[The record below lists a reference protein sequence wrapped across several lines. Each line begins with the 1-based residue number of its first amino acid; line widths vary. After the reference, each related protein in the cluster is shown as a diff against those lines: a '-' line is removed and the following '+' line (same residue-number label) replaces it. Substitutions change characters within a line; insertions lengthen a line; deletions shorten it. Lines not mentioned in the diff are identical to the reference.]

1 MSKQHNILVI
11 NCGSSSL
18 KFSIID
24 PHSEESLLSGLAE
37 CLGLAEAKISWKYAG
52 EKFNAPLAPHSTH
65 TDALTFVTDKIL
77 ADYPQLKESIQ
88 AIGHRITH
96 GGEKYHQP
104 TLITEEVIGEVE
116 KLFEL
121 APLHNP
127 ANIMGV
133 RAAQTAFP
141 HLKAKNV
148 AVFDT
153 GFHATLPAHAYLYPL
168 PISLYEQYGIRRYG
182 FHGISHYYIA
192 YKTAEQ
198 LGKPLSDLNMI
209 SCHLGNGASIT
220 AIKNGESIDTSMGFT
235 PCEGLVMGTRCGDID
250 PALLIY
256 LKQKLDLSTEETSN
270 LINKQ
275 SGLLGLSGSSS
286 DFRYITEHYEQDKNC
301 RIALEVYIHRL
312 VKYIGA
318 YAMLLDNQLDAIVFT
333 GGIGENS
340 ELVRRLVLEKLTILG
355 FELDQQRNL
364 AARFGNSGEITTEKS
379 LHSAYVIP
387 TNEELVIAKYT
398 TAFFAA

>member
-1 MSKQHNILVI
+1 MSQQNILVI

-18 KFSIID
+18 KFSIIN
-24 PHSEESLLSGLAE
+24 PVNEETLLSGLAE
-37 CLGLAEAKISWKYAG
+37 CLGLENAKISWKYQG
-52 EKFNAPLAPHSTH
+52 KKSESELAPKATH

-77 ADYPQLKESIQ
+77 AEHLELKQSIQ
-88 AIGHRITH
+88 AIGHRVAH
-96 GGEKYHQP
+96 GGEKHSQP
-104 TLITEEVIGEVE
+104 VLITEEVLQDLET
-116 KLFEL
+116 LFEL

-127 ANIMGV
+127 ANVMGIQ
-133 RAAQTAFP
+133 AAKVAFP
-141 HLKAKNV
+141 HLKDKNI

-153 GFHATLPAHAYLYPL
+153 GFHATLPKHAYLYPL
-168 PISLYEQYGIRRYG
+168 PISFYEEYGIRRYG

-192 YKTAEQ
+192 NKTA
-198 LGKPLSDLNMI
+198 LYLNKPLNELNMI

-220 AIKNGESIDTSMGFT
+220 AIKQGESIDTSMGFT

-286 DFRYITEHYEQDKNC
+286 DFRYITENYEKDEKC

-318 YAMLLDNQLDAIVFT
+318 YAMLLDNKLDAIVFT

-340 ELVRRLVLEKLTILG
+340 ELVRRLVLEKLVILG
-355 FELDQQRNL
+355 FELDQERNL
-364 AARFGNSGEITTEKS
+364 ASRFGNSGKITTDNCK
-379 LHSAYVIP
+379 HAAYVIP

-398 TAFFAA
+398 ASFV

>member
-1 MSKQHNILVI
+1 MIH
-11 NCGSSSL
+11 
-18 KFSIID
+18 
-24 PHSEESLLSGLAE
+24 
-37 CLGLAEAKISWKYAG
+37 
-52 EKFNAPLAPHSTH
+52 
-65 TDALTFVTDKIL
+65 
-77 ADYPQLKESIQ
+77 
-88 AIGHRITH
+88 
-96 GGEKYHQP
+96 
-104 TLITEEVIGEVE
+104 EVE

-168 PISLYEQYGIRRYG
+168 PITLYEQYGIRRYG

-198 LGKPLSDLNMI
+198 LGKPLSELNMI

-275 SGLLGLSGSSS
+275 SGLLGLNGKSS
-286 DFRYITEHYEQDKNC
+286 DFRYITENYEHDKHC

-355 FELDQQRNL
+355 FELDQTRNL
-364 AARFGNSGEITTEKS
+364 AARFGNSGEITTTQS

-398 TAFFAA
+398 TAFFAE